1 MNKFKNI
8 GQNKIPHLLAFV
20 STKKVLIS
28 ATIGLIFCI
37 VMSFVFHFAFE
48 WLNKTP
54 VIAWLFATN
63 ESVWEHGKIIF
74 YPFLIFSLIEYLIL
88 KPNIKVFLTAE
99 SLPLILCIPIM
110 ITLFYTYS
118 GIIGKNFVAV
128 DISIAVLVI
137 IAMNIASYK
146 IIANNYASK
155 FYYLY
160 AIIAFITMLFLIIF
174 TYFPPHINLFYDTL
188 KSSYGFI

>member
-1 MNKFKNI
+1 
-8 GQNKIPHLLAFV
+8 
-20 STKKVLIS
+20 
-28 ATIGLIFCI
+28 
-37 VMSFVFHFAFE
+37 
-48 WLNKTP
+48 
-54 VIAWLFATN
+54 
-63 ESVWEHGKIIF
+63 
-74 YPFLIFSLIEYLIL
+74 
-88 KPNIKVFLTAE
+88 LTAK

-128 DISIAVLVI
+128 DILIAVLVI

-160 AIIAFITMLFLIIF
+160 AIIAFITMLLLIIF
-174 TYFPPHINLFYDTL
+174 TYFPPHINLFYDTI
-188 KSSYGFI
+188 KNSYGLI